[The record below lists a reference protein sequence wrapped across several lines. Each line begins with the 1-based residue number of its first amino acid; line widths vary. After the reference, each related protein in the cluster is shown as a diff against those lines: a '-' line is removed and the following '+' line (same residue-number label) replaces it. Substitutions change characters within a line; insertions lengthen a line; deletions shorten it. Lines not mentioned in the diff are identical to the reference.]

1 MLRSQ
6 IKEKVEEDYEE
17 SIQRNQRG
25 KMISTKRNAKTL
37 IFLFVSALL
46 LLLNVVNLPRYN
58 MQSDALETNS
68 NSNSNIDP
76 APNENAHSIVDG
88 ETSGVSQE
96 NSDNLM
102 ASSPAMALQDV
113 QNISKNVDGEISGG
127 TQQNSGNLT
136 ASSPAMAL
144 HDGQNISIAFVTF
157 SHLSNISQF
166 EHTILASANTWV
178 PSESIY
184 YVVLNQM
191 WENKFIEWKKQKIE
205 NFNSTQINSTSATE
219 SIVGIHRIQPIYVD
233 CPEGK
238 FGESPCCKQEKGLVN
253 FHKMH
258 HYDEQSREAK
268 YDWIFFADDDI
279 YLVPIALEKYIR
291 SLPYALPKQKEI
303 IQSQLKNEE
312 PLVLVQSPASFLGQF
327 AYLKK
332 RSPYRCSQDD
342 EYRYP
347 FGLAVVYNRAA
358 LERILSGLQ
367 QNGLVKQCIEYGV
380 THDVGNALLH
390 WMYSIPSVRFRFPN
404 AKQQLTESKH
414 WNFRDDSIGYHG
426 AGAHASLK
434 MEWFHEMTRHGR
446 KIVENMMKPPF
457 NPAPYEGYYDWRNVN
472 GFNQTA
478 TFEKYGDPGNWT
490 EWHTMPI
497 FDCKGL
503 SPEGR
508 EKWNL
513 TV

>member
-1 MLRSQ
+1 MLTSQ
-6 IKEKVEEDYEE
+6 IKEKLEKDYEE
-17 SIQRNQRG
+17 SIQRNQLC
-25 KMISTKRNAKTL
+25 KMISTKRNVKTL
-37 IFLFVSALL
+37 IFLFVSALS
-46 LLLNVVNLPRYN
+46 LLLNVVYLPRNN
-58 MQSDALETNS
+58 MQSDALEKNK
-68 NSNSNIDP
+68 NIDIDHV
-76 APNENAHSIVDG
+76 PNENAHPIVDV
-88 ETSGVSQE
+88 ETSGGSQE
-96 NSDNLM
+96 NSGNLM
-102 ASSPAMALQDV
+102 ASSPAMALQDE

-136 ASSPAMAL
+136 ASSPAMVL

-178 PSESIY
+178 PSESMY

-191 WENKFIEWKKQKIE
+191 WENKFTQWKKQKIE

-258 HYDEQSREAK
+258 HYDEQSRKAK

-279 YLVPIALEKYIR
+279 YLVPIALERYIR

-312 PLVLVQSPASFLGQF
+312 PLVLVQSFPSFLGQF
-327 AYLKK
+327 GYKK
-332 RSPYRCSQDD
+332 LRSPYRCSQDE

-347 FGLAVVYNRAA
+347 LGLAVVYNRAA

-390 WMYSIPSVRFRFPN
+390 WMYSIPSLKFRFPN
-404 AKQQLTESKH
+404 AKQQLYEGKT
-414 WNFRDDSIGYHG
+414 WRFREDSVGYHG
-426 AGAHASLK
+426 AGAHAALK
-434 MEWFHEMTRHGR
+434 MEWFHEMTRHNR
-446 KIVENMMKPPF
+446 KMVENMMKPPF
-457 NPAPYEGYYDWRNVN
+457 NPARDAYYDWRNVH

-478 TFEKYGDPGNWT
+478 TFGKYGDPGNWT

-497 FDCKGL
+497 FDCKIMSL
-503 SPEGR
+503 ETR